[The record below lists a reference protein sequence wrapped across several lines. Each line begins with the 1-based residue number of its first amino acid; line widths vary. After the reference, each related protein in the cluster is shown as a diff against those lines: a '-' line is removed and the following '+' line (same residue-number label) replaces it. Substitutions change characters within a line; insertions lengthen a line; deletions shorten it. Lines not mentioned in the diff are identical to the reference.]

1 MDCDNYTAADIDR
14 VVAELQIKD
23 PDTNNDLS
31 PAQPFNMMF
40 PLQIG
45 PSGYMQGYL
54 RPETAQGIVI
64 NFKRLIEFNNG
75 RMPFA
80 AAQVGMGFRNEISP
94 RQGLLRV
101 REFTMAEIEHF
112 CDPLNKSH
120 PKVESV
126 HHLKL
131 PLYSASA

>member
-45 PSGYMQGYL
+45 PSGYM
-54 RPETAQGIVI
+54 
-64 NFKRLIEFNNG
+64 
-75 RMPFA
+75 
-80 AAQVGMGFRNEISP
+80 
-94 RQGLLRV
+94 
-101 REFTMAEIEHF
+101 
-112 CDPLNKSH
+112 
-120 PKVESV
+120 
-126 HHLKL
+126 
-131 PLYSASA
+131 